1 MLLDQTI
8 SEIMKLLSQPTFI
21 AYSSILLFACIFL
34 FILIK
39 TVEINLKSLREDAL
53 RSSTLMDGHLS
64 RNYYEGRISTIT
76 NSCIKPN
83 PLTIP
88 SIGLSPYSSSS
99 AQNTFSQ
106 NALSPTSPHLETAT
120 SLNPSL
126 PPTMGMTSSSNH
138 TAIFSIN
145 DQNYQKTSVSNRH
158 HHRSLVI
165 ETSSDLLISPSTF
178 TYPNIEYQS
187 SQKTPVVAE
196 FISPKSKTVV
206 DGTLEEREPLLLH
219 PSSPSSQPVSVKKG

>member
-64 RNYYEGRISTIT
+64 RNYYTIT
-76 NSCIKPN
+76 NSCISPN

-88 SIGLSPYSSSS
+88 SIGLSPYSSST

-106 NALSPTSPHLETAT
+106 NALSPTSPQLETAT
-120 SLNPSL
+120 SLNPSI

-138 TAIFSIN
+138 TAIFSVN
-145 DQNYQKTSVSNRH
+145 DPNYQQKSASNRH

-178 TYPNIEYQS
+178 TYPNIEFQS

-196 FISPKSKTVV
+196 FISPKSKTIV

-219 PSSPSSQPVSVKKG
+219 PSSQPVSVKKGKSN